1 MRTCPWILGSVL
13 ISLLFSTGC
22 VSDESLKQVE
32 NEISDLKIE
41 VFKLRRQAEEV
52 NKKLDE
58 ERIISIDERHRTKRF
73 QADMHEVMS
82 QVYSNTRN
90 ISNQL
95 GDTKSQISTKPIV
108 EQLSVADNSDFT
120 TAMLDFH
127 KGNYAIA
134 ADGLSLY
141 IKTNPKSRQC
151 SEAIFYLGLCLYHQ
165 ALYDKAKEKFDQ
177 IIREYAD
184 SNQFVLAKLKRGQC
198 FCKMNMKPAAIKAFK
213 EIVDNFSGSSE
224 ADIARQ
230 ELAELGF

>member
-1 MRTCPWILGSVL
+1 MRTRPWVLGLVL
-13 ISLLFSTGC
+13 SSLLFSTGC

-52 NKKLDE
+52 NKKVDE
-58 ERIISIDERHRTKRF
+58 ERIISIDERNRTRRF
-73 QADMHEVMS
+73 QADMHDVMS
-82 QVYSNTRN
+82 QVYSTTRN

-95 GDTKSQISTKPIV
+95 GDVKYKSSTKPLAEPLPV
-108 EQLSVADNSDFT
+108 TGSGDFA

-134 ADGLSLY
+134 ADSLSLY

-151 SEAIFYLGLCLYHQ
+151 SEAVFYLGLCFYHQ

-184 SNQFVLAKLKRGQC
+184 SNQFILAKLKRGQC

-213 EIVDNFSGSSE
+213 EIVDDFSGSSE
-224 ADIARQ
+224 ADIAKQ